1 MATTGHAKG
10 RTMTP
15 MTYTIEG
22 AVQATG
28 LPRTTIY
35 ELLGKQRL
43 SAVKAGR
50 RTLILADSV
59 RAYLESLPA
68 ATIAAPKRAA

>member
-1 MATTGHAKG
+1 MM
-10 RTMTP
+10 MTP

-22 AVQATG
+22 AVEASG

-35 ELLGKQRL
+35 ELLGRGIIE
-43 SAVKAGR
+43 ARKAGR
-50 RTLILADSV
+50 RTLIPAASLQ
-59 RAYLESLPA
+59 AYLDSLPP

>member
-1 MATTGHAKG
+1 
-10 RTMTP
+10 MTP

-22 AVQATG
+22 AVKASG

-35 ELLGKQRL
+35 QLLGTQAIT
-43 SAVKAGR
+43 AVKAGR
-50 RTLILADSV
+50 RTLIPAESLQSYLAN
-59 RAYLESLPA
+59 LPA

>member
-1 MATTGHAKG
+1 
-10 RTMTP
+10 MTP
-15 MTYTIEG
+15 LTYTIEG

-35 ELLGKQRL
+35 ELLGKQQI
-43 SAVKAGR
+43 SGIKAGR

-59 RAYLESLPA
+59 QSYLANLPA

>member
-1 MATTGHAKG
+1 
-10 RTMTP
+10 MTP

-22 AVQATG
+22 AVQASG

-35 ELLGKQRL
+35 ELLGKQAIV
-43 SAVKAGR
+43 AVKAGR
-50 RTLILADSV
+50 RTLIPAESLH
-59 RAYLESLPA
+59 AYLASLPA

>member
-1 MATTGHAKG
+1 
-10 RTMTP
+10 MTP
-15 MTYTIEG
+15 ITYTIEG
-22 AVQATG
+22 AVQASG

-35 ELLGKQRL
+35 ELLGRQKI

-50 RTLILADSV
+50 RTLVSAESLQS
-59 RAYLESLPA
+59 YLSNLPA

>member
-1 MATTGHAKG
+1 MK
-10 RTMTP
+10 P
-15 MTYTIEG
+15 MTYSIEG
-22 AVQATG
+22 ATQATG

-35 ELLGKQRL
+35 ELLGQQRL

-59 RAYLESLPA
+59 QSYLDSLPA